1 MPVRVLVTITAPSA
15 AAAEATIADRVEHC
29 RHVEAEEEGCLQ
41 YEIFHSAQH
50 PNRWV
55 LCELWASKAIYDKH
69 WRLQQEREKLNPPKP
84 PPPPQPGE
92 QPRRS
97 TVEFY
102 VQDVFANVGGV
113 WMPADEAERGETVRW
128 PG

>member
-15 AAAEATIADRVEHC
+15 EAADAAIADRVEHC

-41 YEIFHSAQH
+41 YEIFRSTAA

-55 LCELWASKAIYDKH
+55 LCELWSSKAIYDKH
-69 WRLQQEREKLNPPKP
+69 WKLQQEREKLNPPKP
-84 PPPPQPGE
+84 PAPPKPGE
-92 QPRRS
+92 PPRRS

-102 VQDVFANVGGV
+102 VQQVFQVVDGIWTA
-113 WMPADEAERGETVRW
+113 ADPEERSETVRW
-128 PG
+128 MR

>member
-1 MPVRVLVTITAPSA
+1 MPVRVLITITAPSA
-15 AAAEATIADRVEHC
+15 AAAEATVADRVEHC

-41 YEIFHSAQH
+41 YEVFRSAQH

-69 WRLQQEREKLNPPKP
+69 WKLQQEREKLNPPKP

-102 VQDVFANVGGV
+102 VQDVYANVGGV
-113 WMPADEAERGETVRW
+113 WMPADEAERSETVRW

>member
-15 AAAEATIADRVEHC
+15 AAAEATVAARVEHC

-41 YEIFHSAQH
+41 YEIFRSAQH

-69 WRLQQEREKLNPPKP
+69 WRLQQEREKLDPPKP

-97 TVEFY
+97 IVEFY

-113 WMPADEAERGETVRW
+113 WMPADEAERSETVRW

>member
-15 AAAEATIADRVEHC
+15 EAAEATIAGRVEHC

-41 YEIFHSAQH
+41 YEIFRSAQH

-55 LCELWASKAIYDKH
+55 LCELWSSKAIYDKH
-69 WRLQQEREKLNPPKP
+69 WQLQQEREKLNPPP
-84 PPPPQPGE
+84 PPPPPKPGDT
-92 QPRRS
+92 PRRS

-113 WMPADEAERGETVRW
+113 WMPADEAERSETVRW

>member
-15 AAAEATIADRVEHC
+15 EAADAAIADRVEHC

-41 YEIFHSAQH
+41 YEIFRSTAA

-55 LCELWASKAIYDKH
+55 LCELWSTKAIYDKH
-69 WRLQQEREKLNPPKP
+69 WKLQQEREKLNPPKP
-84 PPPPQPGE
+84 PAPPKPGE
-92 QPRRS
+92 PPRRS

-102 VQDVFANVGGV
+102 VQQVFTVVDGLWTA
-113 WMPADEAERGETVRW
+113 ADPEERSETVRW
-128 PG
+128 MR